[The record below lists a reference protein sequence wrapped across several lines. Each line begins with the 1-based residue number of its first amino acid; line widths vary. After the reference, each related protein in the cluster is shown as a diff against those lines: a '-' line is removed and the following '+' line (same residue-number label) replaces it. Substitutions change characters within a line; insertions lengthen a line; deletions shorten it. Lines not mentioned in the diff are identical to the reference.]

1 MKIRLER
8 DGVTFE
14 FERQPLPDARF
25 KAICRLA
32 AAGVYA
38 GMVVGVADLCGLPGV
53 VAVGAVTV
61 IAIFLR
67 TAAL

>member
-14 FERQPLPDARF
+14 YTRPPLPEARF

-32 AAGVYA
+32 AAGIY
-38 GMVVGVADLCGLPGV
+38 VGLVLGAAALCGLPGV
-53 VAVGAVTV
+53 ITVAVVTV
-61 IAIFLR
+61 VVVAFHKM
-67 TAAL
+67 AL